1 MDAHEK
7 ILSLRRELN
16 EANLSYYRDHV
27 SLMADVDF
35 DFKLRELA
43 ALEDL
48 HPEFFDAESPTLR
61 VGVDLSDDFA
71 KKDHLFPMLSISN
84 VYGDEECSKFLADVQ
99 KSFSKQVEFI
109 VEPKIDGASL
119 SLVYEDR
126 QFQYAVTRGDG
137 QRGDLVSANARAI
150 MDIPM
155 VLPSS
160 APAVRLEVR
169 GEVYMS
175 HKDFQFLNAQLVE
188 AGDAPM
194 QNPRNCASGTLKLKD
209 SREVSRRRLRFFAY
223 QILMEEDLFNCQSAV
238 LHALAEYGFVAND
251 FLLCTKEEEVLQ
263 FCQDYGARRSELAH
277 DIDGMVIKVNDFE
290 QRKQLGFTAKSPRWA
305 AAYKFAAEQA
315 ETVLES
321 VELQVGRTG
330 VITPVANLSPVSL
343 CGTTV
348 KRATLHNFDEIA
360 RLDLHLGDRVVVEKG
375 GEIIPKIVEVLIDQ
389 RPASALPVSVPETC
403 PSCSSQL
410 LKKEGE
416 VALRCDNISCPDQ
429 LQRWCEHFVS
439 RTALNIESI
448 GPALIEQLIESQKIR
463 QPLDLFDLSQ
473 EDLLSLERMGE
484 KSAQNVLESLK
495 LALRNTSDKLLHA
508 LGIPMVGRTVAQN
521 LMKEFADLNEL
532 ARASAEELKKMD
544 GISDKIASS
553 IVGYFSQEQNQA
565 MLQKA
570 AELGFDFKGLEKQGG
585 VLLGKTVV
593 ITGTLPSLSREEARA
608 MMEGAGAKVASSVS
622 KKTHYLL
629 AGEDAGSKLTK
640 AQDLGVQ
647 ILSEADLRALLA
659 N

>member
-119 SLVYEDR
+119 SLVYENR

-223 QILMEEDLFNCQSAV
+223 QILMENDLFDCQSAV
-238 LHALAEYGFVAND
+238 LYSLAEYGFVAND

>member
-119 SLVYEDR
+119 SLVYENR

-188 AGDAPM
+188 AGDAPL

-223 QILMEEDLFNCQSAV
+223 QILMENDLFDCQSAV

>member
-119 SLVYEDR
+119 SLVYENR

-223 QILMEEDLFNCQSAV
+223 QILMENDLFDCQSAV